1 MNLLKGLKALR
12 DLRGGWRLDGLQS
25 TVSMPSVPTLT
36 APSSNVLKTQAHL
49 LGRVRSPY
57 PGVLERERCTPTAR
71 QTAVCVCL
79 CRLFACLGWFWGP
92 WHCPFRSILLFTIV
106 TIVALWFPFWPWT
119 WTIRFWLSLTL
130 CRFFALNSFDFQS
143 SIGLRAK
150 DFTRIVRCLWPW
162 RGFLGTP
169 KCASYSGWH
178 LA

>member
-1 MNLLKGLKALR
+1 MAFRAPCRCLPSQHWQHLHPMCWRHRPIYWGESDHRILVFWSVKGAHRLQDKLL
-12 DLRGGWRLDGLQS
+12 
-25 TVSMPSVPTLT
+25 SVC
-36 APSSNVLKTQAHL
+36 A
-49 LGRVRSPY
+49 
-57 PGVLERERCTPTAR
+57 C
-71 QTAVCVCL
+71 AVCLLVWAG
-79 CRLFACLGWFWGP
+79 FGVPGIVPSA
-92 WHCPFRSILLFTIV
+92 PFFFSQ
-106 TIVALWFPFWPWT
+106 LWQLRHWPWT